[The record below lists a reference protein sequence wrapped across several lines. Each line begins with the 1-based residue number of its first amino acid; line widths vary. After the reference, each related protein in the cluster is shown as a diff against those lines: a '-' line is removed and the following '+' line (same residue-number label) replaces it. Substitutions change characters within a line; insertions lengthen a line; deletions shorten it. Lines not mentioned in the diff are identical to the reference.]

1 MELMKLKL
9 QATRALLRQKDLAN
23 LTEEQLPKELPE
35 TLRKELAQLGKM
47 RAGRYRTCSVFQEVE
62 RSDGLELTADM
73 WDWVNEYVREDV
85 RMVVGDEVET
95 LWEED
100 EGKQVWSMMKATE
113 EEEGYYARNRDRHM
127 NIFQWG
133 QARVQGEDSYGG
145 FEDGRMVQTWWT
157 QEAPPRLMQVHQVY
171 VDSRDNLV
179 VCDQFIN
186 WVVDEEGEE
195 IEVKMVSSVKF
206 RRIE

>member
-1 MELMKLKL
+1 MAIELMKLKL
-9 QATRALLRQKDLAN
+9 QATRAVLRQKDLAN
-23 LTEEQLPKELPE
+23 LSEEQLPMELPE
-35 TLRKELAQLGKM
+35 TLRMELAQLVKM
-47 RAGRYRTCSVFQEVE
+47 RAGRYRACAVSEEVE
-62 RSDGLELTADM
+62 RSDGMELTADM

-95 LWEED
+95 LWEEN
-100 EGKQVWSMMKATE
+100 EGKQVWSMRKDTE
-113 EEEGYYARNRDRHM
+113 EEEGYYVYM

-133 QARVQGEDSYGG
+133 QSGLGEDSYGG

-157 QEAPPRLMQVHQVY
+157 QEAPPRLVEEVQVY

-179 VCDQFIN
+179 VRWYSLLYFL
-186 WVVDEEGEE
+186 VDEEGEE
-195 IEVKMVSSVKF
+195 VEIKRVSSVKF

>member
-1 MELMKLKL
+1 MAMRLMKLKL
-9 QATRALLRQKDLAN
+9 QATRAVLRQKDLAN

-47 RAGRYRTCSVFQEVE
+47 RAGRYRACAVSEEVE
-62 RSDGLELTADM
+62 RSDGMELTADM

-95 LWEED
+95 LWEEN
-100 EGKQVWSMMKATE
+100 EGKQVWSMRKNTE
-113 EEEGYYARNRDRHM
+113 EEEGYYAYM

-133 QARVQGEDSYGG
+133 QSGLGEDSYGG
-145 FEDGRMVQTWWT
+145 FEDGRMVMTLWT
-157 QEAPPRLMQVHQVY
+157 QEAPPRLRAEVQVY

-195 IEVKMVSSVKF
+195 VEIKVVSSVKF

>member
-1 MELMKLKL
+1 MAMELMKLKL
-9 QATRALLRQKDLAN
+9 QATRAVLRQKDLAN
-23 LTEEQLPKELPE
+23 LSEEPMELPE
-35 TLRKELAQLGKM
+35 TLRMELAQLVKM
-47 RAGRYRTCSVFQEVE
+47 RAGRYRACAVSEEVE
-62 RSDGLELTADM
+62 RSDGMELTADM

-95 LWEED
+95 LWEEN
-100 EGKQVWSMMKATE
+100 EGKQVWSMRKNTE
-113 EEEGYYARNRDRHM
+113 EEEGYYAYM

-133 QARVQGEDSYGG
+133 QSGLGEDSYGG

-179 VCDQFIN
+179 VCDQVID

-195 IEVKMVSSVKF
+195 VEVKQVSSVKF